1 MRKFF
6 TIFLTLSLG
15 FVLAG
20 PAMATDFI
28 KIGLLAPLS
37 HQVGEGQ
44 VNAAKLAV
52 ERINADGGVNGKML
66 KLFIEDTEIKPEK
79 AINGYKK
86 LVMVDGVKAV
96 VGAFSSGVVLSLM
109 DHIARYKV
117 PFIATGSSS
126 NTLGQKVAEN
136 YKKNKYFFRLM
147 LNETDQAEGMVK
159 FVNEFLKPKLNIK
172 KVAVMAE
179 DAKWTKLM
187 GSMFVD
193 GMKKSGIEVSDYI
206 RFPFK
211 ETDFAPIL
219 SRVKNSEVDFLL
231 EISAIA
237 DGAIYIN
244 QWHDMQGPPIGGC
257 DTSAGSEDFW
267 DKTNGKC
274 KSETVFMYGA
284 YDVDLTPS
292 TRQFWKDYI
301 KTYGIE
307 PKYASGFTFDAM
319 FIIADAA
326 KKADSTKPDAL
337 VGAMEKTSYLGVS
350 GLIEFKQNHET
361 ICNKDNR
368 PTMIWHQWQGKGKRL
383 PVYPEK
389 FAAAEYILPS
399 WWKVKK

>member
-1 MRKFF
+1 MKK
-6 TIFLTLSLG
+6 TLAVMLTLALA
-15 FVLAG
+15 LMAAG
-20 PAMATDFI
+20 PAAAADTV

-37 HQVGEGQ
+37 HQVGEGE

-52 ERINADGGVNGKML
+52 KRINQAGGIDGKKL
-66 KLFIEDTEIKPEK
+66 ELFIEDTEIKPEK

-126 NTLGQKVAEN
+126 NTLGEKVAED
-136 YKKNKYFFRLM
+136 YDRYKYFFRLM
-147 LNETDQAEGMVK
+147 LNETDQVKGMLE
-159 FVNEFLKPKLNIK
+159 FVGSYLKPKLQIEK
-172 KVAVMAE
+172 IAVMAE

-187 GSMFVD
+187 GAQFVEQIQ
-193 GMKKSGIEVSDYI
+193 KQGIEVSDYI

-219 SRVKNSEVDFLL
+219 SRVKDAEVDFLL

-237 DGAIYIN
+237 DGAVYIN

-257 DTSAGSEDFW
+257 NTSAGSEDFW

-284 YDVDLTPS
+284 YDVDLTPH
-292 TRQFWKDYI
+292 TKKFWHDYMEI
-301 KTYGIE
+301 YGKE
-307 PKYASGFTFDAM
+307 PKYASGFTYDAVY
-319 FIIADAA
+319 IVAQAIEAA
-326 KKADSTKPDAL
+326 GSIEPDEL
-337 VGAMEKTSYLGVS
+337 VQAMEKTDYTGVS
-350 GLIEFKQNHET
+350 GRIEFKKNHET
-361 ICNKDNR
+361 ICGADGR
-368 PTMIWHQWQGKGKRL
+368 PMMIWHQWQGKGKRL

-389 FAAAEYILPS
+389 YATTEFILPA
-399 WWKVKK
+399 WWSEQ